1 MICNYSLSSIY
12 MYMKTICLF
21 LESERLQQ
29 LQDSLDECYKK
40 KRQTK
45 LCEWMSYLPF
55 LHLSWLRL
63 SFISSLFL
71 SSVSKESERLKTDCI
86 STRKKTTE
94 GINDD

>member
-45 LCEWMSYLPF
+45 HREWMSF
-55 LHLSWLRL
+55 IFL
-63 SFISSLFL
+63 SFTCLGSVYPSFPLSLFT
-71 SSVSKESERLKTDCI
+71 VSKESERLKTDCI

>member
-1 MICNYSLSSIY
+1 
-12 MYMKTICLF
+12 MKTICLF

-45 LCEWMSYLPF
+45 LREWMSL
-55 LHLSWLRL
+55 
-63 SFISSLFL
+63 IFL
-71 SSVSKESERLKTDCI
+71 SSTCLGSVYPSFPLSFSLSLFTVSKESERLKTDCI